1 MEAPG
6 TTLTL
11 DRRAVGYAA
20 VLEVGVTAVIGVFG
34 LPMVTGLVVP
44 VVGSVVAGIYS
55 RNYQE
60 EYIDGA
66 VAAGLA
72 PVIFVVV
79 SLLIAWLVTPAV
91 SLEVVTWIGS
101 VAFSIGIPI
110 LLVGTTMAAVL
121 GAFVSYQS
129 ASIWRQA
136 QVGIEIK

>member
-44 VVGSVVAGIYS
+44 VVGGVVAGIYS